1 MKTTIDLPEALL
13 HRAKVTAA
21 QRKTTLRDLVATG
34 LDWVIR
40 SSDIP
45 KEKSAALDRLR
56 AGLHLGGEPLTREEA
71 HEPR

>member
-1 MKTTIDLPEALL
+1 MKTTIDLPENLL

-40 SSDIP
+40 SSDIRT
-45 KEKSAALDRLR
+45 EKPAALSRLR
-56 AGLHLGGEPLTREEA
+56 TGLHLGGTPLTREQA
-71 HEPR
+71 HERR